1 MKDIED
7 NNHNELYSH
16 VSTNHQ
22 NINTFTLPPRLET
35 VIETMSEQS
44 FQRSLLKSINNKSA
58 FPNENEKENAS
69 IDDEKDEKI
78 ENLKMVMSIR
88 KMFKEDANGKLII
101 IILYINICI
110 CYIDIINNKETFC
123 VNKTSL
129 KSLQKALLRR
139 GKTQL
144 SPIVERKK
152 TYMEGES
159 IDKKESLRKC
169 VNNKFRKKY
178 NKSKSVLG

>member
-1 MKDIED
+1 MYIANTK
-7 NNHNELYSH
+7 
-16 VSTNHQ
+16 
-22 NINTFTLPPRLET
+22 INSRP
-35 VIETMSEQS
+35 SN
-44 FQRSLLKSINNKSA
+44 LLKYKPA
-58 FPNENEKENAS
+58 
-69 IDDEKDEKI
+69 
-78 ENLKMVMSIR
+78 
-88 KMFKEDANGKLII
+88 
-101 IILYINICI
+101 
-110 CYIDIINNKETFC
+110 IDIINNKETFC